1 MEQLL
6 GLDACRPATPVHLP
20 PAMGTVSTPLDWREW
35 DEALSSHPD
44 QRLRSYLVNGLRV
57 GFRVGYN
64 YRTPCVK
71 SRRNM
76 ASASANPDVVR
87 EYLATECAEGRVM
100 GPFSPEDF
108 PLVHVSR
115 FGVIP
120 KGSTGKWRLIVD
132 LSSPEGGSVN
142 DGVDANLCSISYVG
156 VEEAAREVATV
167 GRGALLA
174 KVDVKSAYRNIP
186 IHPHDR
192 WLLGMQWDGALYIDT
207 ALPFGL
213 RSAPIIFTA
222 IADAVQWILQQQG
235 VRFVIH
241 YLDDFLLIGM
251 PGSEE
256 CADSLGILLRTFK
269 RLGLPIAINKLEG
282 PWTCL
287 SFLGFEIDSLSM
299 EIRLPYSKVTELQ
312 ELLDQWLGRRSC
324 TRKELESLV
333 GKLAHACKVV
343 RPGKTFLRRMFELLS
358 GARQPHHHL
367 RLNVAFRSDLMWW
380 VLFLKT
386 WNGVSLLQEFGLSQ
400 AAHHVW
406 TDASGGFGC
415 GALWRTKWLQFQW
428 PAGYHEAQLKLKDAS
443 IMLKELLPVVLACAV
458 WGPMWANSS
467 VLIHCDN
474 LGAVSVIN
482 SGYSKVP
489 QIMHLLRCLFF
500 IRAVFHISVR
510 AAHVPGRENTLAD
523 AISRGNL
530 DLLFSQIPEARDA
543 RCQVPQDLLALLVDA
558 QPDWTSPAWSQ
569 LFANCFPQV

>member
-1 MEQLL
+1 
-6 GLDACRPATPVHLP
+6 
-20 PAMGTVSTPLDWREW
+20 
-35 DEALSSHPD
+35 
-44 QRLRSYLVNGLRV
+44 
-57 GFRVGYN
+57 
-64 YRTPCVK
+64 
-71 SRRNM
+71 M
-76 ASASANPDVVR
+76 ASATTNPDVVR
-87 EYLATECAEGRVM
+87 DYLATECAEGRVM
-100 GPFSPEDF
+100 GPFNPEDF
-108 PLVHVSR
+108 PFVHVSR

-120 KGSTGKWRLIVD
+120 KGTTGKWRLIVD

-142 DGVDANLCSISYVG
+142 DGVDAGLCSLSYVG
-156 VEEAAREVATV
+156 VEEAAQEVATV

-222 IADAVQWILQQQG
+222 IADAVQWILQQEG

-256 CADSLGILLRTFK
+256 CAESLAILLRTFK
-269 RLGLPIAINKLEG
+269 RLGLPIAVNKLEG
-282 PWTCL
+282 PWMCL
-287 SFLGFEIDSLSM
+287 SFLGFEIDTRMM
-299 EIRLPYSKVTELQ
+299 ELRLPPSKLKELQ

-324 TRKELESLV
+324 TRRELESLV

-358 GARQPHHHL
+358 GARQPYHHL

-380 VLFLKT
+380 ALFVKA
-386 WNGVSLLQEFGLSQ
+386 WNGVSLLQEFGSSQ
-400 AAHHVW
+400 VAHHVW
-406 TDASGGFGC
+406 TDASGKFGC
-415 GALWRTKWLQFQW
+415 GALWRTKWLQYQW
-428 PAGYHEAQLKLKDAS
+428 PAEYQEAQLKLKDAG

-467 VLIHCDN
+467 VLFHCDN
-474 LGAVSVIN
+474 LGTVSVIN
-482 SGYSKVP
+482 SGYSKVS
-489 QIMHLLRCLFF
+489 QVMHLLRCFFF
-500 IRAVFHISVR
+500 IRATFHISVR

-523 AISRGNL
+523 AISR
-530 DLLFSQIPEARDA
+530 DILFSQIPEARVD
-543 RCQVPQDLLALLVDA
+543 RCHIPQGLLALLVEA
-558 QPDWTSPAWSQ
+558 QPDWTSPVWSQ
-569 LFANCFPQV
+569 LFTSCFPQG

>member
-1 MEQLL
+1 
-6 GLDACRPATPVHLP
+6 
-20 PAMGTVSTPLDWREW
+20 
-35 DEALSSHPD
+35 
-44 QRLRSYLVNGLRV
+44 
-57 GFRVGYN
+57 
-64 YRTPCVK
+64 
-71 SRRNM
+71 
-76 ASASANPDVVR
+76 
-87 EYLATECAEGRVM
+87 
-100 GPFSPEDF
+100 
-108 PLVHVSR
+108 
-115 FGVIP
+115 
-120 KGSTGKWRLIVD
+120 
-132 LSSPEGGSVN
+132 
-142 DGVDANLCSISYVG
+142 
-156 VEEAAREVATV
+156 
-167 GRGALLA
+167 
-174 KVDVKSAYRNIP
+174 
-186 IHPHDR
+186 
-192 WLLGMQWDGALYIDT
+192 MQWDGALYIDT

-222 IADAVQWILQQQG
+222 IADTVQWILQQQG

-256 CADSLGILLRTFK
+256 CADSLGILWRTFK

-343 RPGKTFLRRMFELLS
+343 RPGKTFFRRMFELLS

-367 RLNVAFRSDLMWW
+367 HLNVAFRSDLMWW

-415 GALWRTKWLQFQW
+415 GALRRTMWLQFQW
-428 PAGYHEAQLKLKDAS
+428 LAGYHEAQLKLKDAS

-474 LGAVSVIN
+474 LG
-482 SGYSKVP
+482 
-489 QIMHLLRCLFF
+489 Q
-500 IRAVFHISVR
+500 
-510 AAHVPGRENTLAD
+510 
-523 AISRGNL
+523 
-530 DLLFSQIPEARDA
+530 
-543 RCQVPQDLLALLVDA
+543 
-558 QPDWTSPAWSQ
+558 SQ
-569 LFANCFPQV
+569 LSIQDIAKCHKSCTCCGAFSLSEQYFISQYGQHTYPAERIPWQMQFLVVIWIFCFHRFRRQGMPSARSPRTCWRYWWTLNRTGHHQPGPSCSRIVFRRFSLIHPEGLSFWLQMLSKILFNIPHNPIPSD